1 MGDWTDAIEQM
12 VRAKRLAEEYDRD
25 GVAEFAPPRPPADPE
40 RLQAAIARRAG
51 ALDGQYVQF
60 LRHADGWP
68 GLLHSF
74 GLFGTSELLGAEF
87 DEALEVISY
96 LEPDIFEDSG
106 VAEDDLLPIG
116 WSPVAIDVFVTVT
129 SAPEP
134 RPVIWFAGLEVE
146 RFENFEAFFRYM
158 TDSNVQL
165 AGRRRDEAAG
175 E

>member
-1 MGDWTDAIEQM
+1 MVDWNSAIEHT
-12 VRAKRLAEEYDRD
+12 VRAKRLAEEYDRA
-25 GVAEFAPPRPPADPE
+25 GLARFAPPRPPADPQQL
-40 RLQAAIARRAG
+40 RSAIDRRAG
-51 ALDGQYVQF
+51 ALDEQYVEF

-74 GLFGTSELLGAEF
+74 GLFGTSELLGEEF
-87 DEALEVISY
+87 DGALELISY
-96 LEPDIFEDSG
+96 LESDVLRDAMVVEED
-106 VAEDDLLPIG
+106 LCPIG

-146 RFENFEAFFRYM
+146 RFETFEGFFRYM
-158 TDSNVQL
+158 TDSNVKL
-165 AGRRRDEAAG
+165 ARRLRSEATG

>member
-1 MGDWTDAIEQM
+1 MGDWSDAIEQM
-12 VRAKRLAEEYDRD
+12 TRARRLVAEYDRD
-25 GVAEFAPPRPPADPE
+25 GVTTFAPPRPPADPE
-40 RLQAAIARRAG
+40 RLQAAIDRWAG
-51 ALDGQYVQF
+51 ALDGQYVRF

-74 GLFGTSELLGAEF
+74 GLFGTAELFGAEF

-96 LEPDIFEDSG
+96 LEPDVLADAGVVEED
-106 VAEDDLLPIG
+106 LFQIG

-134 RPVIWFAGLEVE
+134 RPVLWFAGVEVE
-146 RFENFEAFFRYM
+146 RFENVEAFFRYL
-158 TDSNVQL
+158 TDSNVSL
-165 AGRRRDEAAG
+165 ARRLREQATG